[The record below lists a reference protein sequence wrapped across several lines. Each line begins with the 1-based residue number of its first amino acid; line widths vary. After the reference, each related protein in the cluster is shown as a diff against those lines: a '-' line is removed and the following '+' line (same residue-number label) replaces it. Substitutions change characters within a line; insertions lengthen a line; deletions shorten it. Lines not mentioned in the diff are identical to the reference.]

1 MAKSSER
8 IIVCLFMWCGGTV
21 QGIQYSSITGSP
33 MPQMPT
39 GWESPFGSS
48 HGALGPTRSGDSWLH
63 NLGQAQGSH
72 SCKLFTMK
80 ESLLQIEGHRKCELI
95 IIIWLE
101 AAFLHW
107 EWLDLRVKLA
117 PRLLH
122 HQHKNSHLYH
132 HLLKMCKTSPKL
144 CLLQIY
150 MSGLPWVRF

>member
-8 IIVCLFMWCGGTV
+8 IIICLFMWCGGTV
-21 QGIQYSSITGSP
+21 QGIQYSSINDSLEVLCHSC
-33 MPQMPT
+33 PQD
-39 GWESPFGSS
+39 GSS

-80 ESLLQIEGHRKCELI
+80 ESFLQIEGHRKCELI

>member
-1 MAKSSER
+1 
-8 IIVCLFMWCGGTV
+8 
-21 QGIQYSSITGSP
+21 
-33 MPQMPT
+33 
-39 GWESPFGSS
+39 
-48 HGALGPTRSGDSWLH
+48 
-63 NLGQAQGSH
+63 
-72 SCKLFTMK
+72 MK

-132 HLLKMCKTSPKL
+132 HLLKMCKTSPKF
-144 CLLQIY
+144 CLLQLY
-150 MSGLPWVRF
+150 MSGLRYRLSCEAISGKHSFHCKHSCYLTVTRTKAIPVNCHIWPWWWRWWCCLFMFVWRSSPLESLSMIMSGIKWLSQGSHRG